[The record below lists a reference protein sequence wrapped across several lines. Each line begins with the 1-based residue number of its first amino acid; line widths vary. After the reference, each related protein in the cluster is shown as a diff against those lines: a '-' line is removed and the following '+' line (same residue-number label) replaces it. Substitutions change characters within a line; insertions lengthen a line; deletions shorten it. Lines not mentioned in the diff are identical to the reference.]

1 MVLERAKRFTT
12 EAGITNRK
20 QLSDVL
26 GKQMEELVR
35 QVEMRARKRE
45 EARKLNE
52 RVGGDIRA
60 LREEYEM
67 GRGGILRNLGR

>member
-1 MVLERAKRFTT
+1 
-12 EAGITNRK
+12 
-20 QLSDVL
+20 
-26 GKQMEELVR
+26 MEELVR